1 MHATSSKNHLSFHYC
16 MLIIKIELKDYDK
29 WLVFNVLIVLRVRYL
44 FNITILSLL
53 GMLILNSWIFF
64 CILKGGIPLLTC
76 YDLIKYIDLQLLT
89 GVEINI
95 D

>member
-1 MHATSSKNHLSFHYC
+1 
-16 MLIIKIELKDYDK
+16 MLIHKILLKDYDTLCK
-29 WLVFNVLIVLRVRYL
+29 CLVFNVLIVLQRKRPRVRRL
-44 FNITILSLL
+44 FYITILSLL
-53 GMLILNSWIFF
+53 KMLILYNWTFLCNIKGD
-64 CILKGGIPLLTC
+64 ILLLTC